1 MVFHDMIKIRAAFN
15 RFVEELDFGV
25 FGVGFS
31 ASLLAIS
38 VFFLN
43 PEASAEMM
51 GRVNEFLWTEYTWVY
66 VGTMFLMVMFSL
78 WLMVGPWGKIKLGKP
93 DENPEFRLVSFFAM
107 MFSAGIAAGIVF
119 WGPAEALKHYQT
131 VPPLIGA
138 DPQSSAAAV
147 GAIQYTLFHWG
158 ISYWVPY
165 LVVALPIA
173 YYAFH
178 RDAPMRVSTLIA
190 PFVGVDNLD
199 RLPAKAIDVMA
210 VFATVGGI
218 ATTLGF
224 VGKQFLTGLRY
235 NFDVSIGDGGTVLV
249 ITGLTVAFTVSV
261 ALGVKKGIARIS
273 RFNMGVFAVLT
284 AVTFLLGPTN
294 YVMNTGLQAVGN
306 YFVEFLRMAL
316 YTNATGTGEWVGNW
330 TVFYWAWVFSWAPFG
345 GLFVARISR
354 GRTIRQVVAT
364 ALIGATAATTPW
376 FLTMGGSAIFFERNG
391 VAPMLEMV
399 AEYGVSV
406 SGFPLFGALPFGGV
420 LSAVFMLL
428 VVTFFI
434 TSADSSTL
442 ALGMLTTGGK
452 QHPSTVNRVIWG
464 ALMGGLASL
473 LIVGGGIDALRSSA
487 IITGF
492 PFAVIS
498 VVAIAGMAL
507 EFQRVDPLLSGGDES
522 AATDDTGSSER
533 MVPNNDD

>member
-1 MVFHDMIKIRAAFN
+1 MGGESLK
-15 RFVEELDFGV
+15 RFVDELDSVV

-31 ASLLAIS
+31 VSLVAIL

-43 PEASAEMM
+43 PDASADRM
-51 GRVNEFLWTEYTWVY
+51 GQINEYLWTEFMWVY
-66 VGTMFLMVMFSL
+66 IGTMFLMVTFSL
-78 WLMVGPWGKIKLGKP
+78 WLMFGRWGNIKLGKP
-93 DENPEFRLVSFFAM
+93 NEEPEFGLLSFFSM

-119 WGPAEALKHYQT
+119 WGPAEALAHYET

-138 DPQSSAAAV
+138 EAGTPGAAV

-165 LVVALPIA
+165 LIVALPIA
-173 YYAFH
+173 YYAF
-178 RDAPMRVSTLIA
+178 RKDAPMRVSTLIA
-190 PFVGVDNLD
+190 PFVGIDNLD
-199 RLPAKAIDVMA
+199 GFWAKTIDVLA
-210 VFATVGGI
+210 VFATIGGI

-224 VGKQFLTGLRY
+224 VGRQFLTGLQY
-235 NFDVSIGDGGTVLV
+235 TAGVSLGDAGTVVV

-261 ALGVKKGIARIS
+261 TLGVKKGIARVS
-273 RFNMGVFAVLT
+273 LFNMAVFAGLAV
-284 AVTFLLGPTN
+284 VTFLLGPTN
-294 YVMNTGLQAVGN
+294 YIMNTGLQAVGS
-306 YFVEFLRMAL
+306 YFGEFLSMSL

-345 GLFVARISR
+345 GLFVARISK

-364 ALIGATAATTPW
+364 ALIGATASTIPW
-376 FLTMGGSAIFFERNG
+376 FLTMGGSAIFFQRNNI
-391 VAPMLEMV
+391 APMLQMV
-399 AEYGVSV
+399 DQYGVSV

-428 VVTFFI
+428 VVTFFV

-452 QHPSTVNRVIWG
+452 EHPSTVNRLIWSG
-464 ALMGGLASL
+464 LMGGLASL

-492 PFAVIS
+492 PFALIS
-498 VVAIAGMAL
+498 IVAIAGMAW
-507 EFQRVDPLLSGGDES
+507 EFQSVSPLLSSDQDQS
-522 AATDDTGSSER
+522 PSVAQSDDAAPVASSTTDD
-533 MVPNNDD
+533 D

>member
-1 MVFHDMIKIRAAFN
+1 MVENNTPIK
-15 RFVEELDFGV
+15 RFIDELDFTI
-25 FGVGFS
+25 FGIGFS
-31 ASLLAIS
+31 VSLLAIV
-38 VFFLN
+38 VFFTN
-43 PEASAEMM
+43 PTASANAM
-51 GRVNEFLWTEYTWVY
+51 GQINTFLWTEYMWVY
-66 VGTMFLMVMFSL
+66 IGTMFLMVMFSL
-78 WLMVGPWGKIKLGKP
+78 WLMVGPWGRIKLGKP
-93 DENPEFRLVSFFAM
+93 DEDPEFGLLSYFSM

-119 WGPAEALKHYQT
+119 WGPAEALSHYQT
-131 VPPLIGA
+131 VPPLIGGES
-138 DPQSSAAAV
+138 QSATAAV

-165 LVVALPIA
+165 LIVALPIA
-173 YYAFH
+173 YYAF
-178 RDAPMRVSTLIA
+178 RKDAPMRVSTLIA
-190 PFVGVDNLD
+190 PFVGVDKLD
-199 RLPAKAIDVMA
+199 GVLAKGIDILA
-210 VFATVGGI
+210 VFATIGGI

-224 VGKQFLTGLRY
+224 VGEQFLTGLTY
-235 NFDVSIGDGGTVLV
+235 NFGVSIGDTGTVLV
-249 ITGLTVAFTVSV
+249 ITGLTVAFTASV

-284 AVTFLLGPTN
+284 AMTFLLGPTN
-294 YVMNTGLQAVGN
+294 YIMNTGLQAMGR
-306 YFVEFLRMAL
+306 YFVGFLEMSL
-316 YTNATGTGEWVGNW
+316 YTNATGSGEWVGNW

-364 ALIGATAATTPW
+364 ALVGSTVATTPW
-376 FLTMGGSAIFFERNG
+376 FLTMGGSAIFFERQNI
-391 VAPMLEMV
+391 APMLEMV
-399 AEYGVSV
+399 AEHGVAV
-406 SGFPLFGALPFGGV
+406 SGFPLFGSLPFGGV
-420 LSAVFMLL
+420 LSAVFLFL

-492 PFAVIS
+492 PFALIS
-498 VVAIAGMAL
+498 VIAIAGML
-507 EFQRVDPLLSGGDES
+507 REFHQVEPLLSGTSDSTGAEPAS
-522 AATDDTGSSER
+522 SPNRAGSSI
-533 MVPNNDD
+533 DDD

>member
-1 MVFHDMIKIRAAFN
+1 MVDTN
-15 RFVEELDFGV
+15 TVVEQFVDELDIGV

-31 ASLLAIS
+31 VSLLAIL
-38 VFFLN
+38 VFFSN
-43 PEASAEMM
+43 PTASAETM
-51 GRVNEFLWTEYTWVY
+51 GQINEFLWTEYTWVY
-66 VGTMFLMVMFSL
+66 VGTMFLMVVFSL
-78 WLMVGPWGKIKLGKP
+78 WLMIGPWGRIKLGKP
-93 DENPEFRLVSFFAM
+93 DENPEFGLVSFFAM

-119 WGPAEALKHYQT
+119 WGPAEALNHYQT

-138 DPQSSAAAV
+138 EARSSAAAV

-165 LVVALPIA
+165 LIVAIPIA
-173 YYAFH
+173 YYAF
-178 RDAPMRVSTLIA
+178 REDAPMRVSTLIA

-199 RLPAKAIDVMA
+199 GILAKAIDVMA
-210 VFATVGGI
+210 VFATIGGI

-224 VGKQFLTGLRY
+224 VGRQFLTGLTY
-235 NFDVSIGDGGTVLV
+235 NFGISLGDTGTVLV
-249 ITGLTVAFTVSV
+249 ITGLTVAFTASV

-284 AVTFLLGPTN
+284 VVTFLLGPTN
-294 YVMNTGLQAVGN
+294 YIMNTGLQAVGN

-364 ALIGATAATTPW
+364 ALVGATAATTPW
-376 FLTMGGSAIFFERNG
+376 FLTMGGSAIFFERTE
-391 VAPMLEMV
+391 VAPMLDMV

-406 SGFPLFGALPFGGV
+406 SGFPLFGALPFGGL
-420 LSAVFMLL
+420 LSAVFLLL

-492 PFAVIS
+492 PFALVS
-498 VVAIAGMAL
+498 VVAIVGMAR
-507 EFQRVDPLLSGGDES
+507 EFQRISPLLSGGTDPTEPES
-522 AATDDTGSSER
+522 GSSTPSTTS
-533 MVPNNDD
+533 VDD

>member
-1 MVFHDMIKIRAAFN
+1 MVDIHSSVEQ
-15 RFVEELDFGV
+15 FVDELDFGV
-25 FGVGFS
+25 FGVGFTV
-31 ASLLAIS
+31 SLLAIL

-43 PEASAEMM
+43 PEASAETM
-51 GRVNEFLWTEYTWVY
+51 GRINEFLWTEYMWVY
-66 VGTMFLMVMFSL
+66 IGTMFMMVVFSL
-78 WLMVGPWGKIKLGKP
+78 WLMIGPWGRIKLGKP
-93 DENPEFRLVSFFAM
+93 DEDPEFGLVSFFAM

-119 WGPAEALKHYQT
+119 WGPAEALKHYET
-131 VPPLIGA
+131 VPPLIGGE
-138 DPQSSAAAV
+138 PQSPAAAV

-165 LVVALPIA
+165 LIVAIPIA
-173 YYAFH
+173 YYAF
-178 RDAPMRVSTLIA
+178 RKDAPMRVSTLIT

-199 RLPAKAIDVMA
+199 GPLAKTIDIMA
-210 VFATVGGI
+210 VFATIGGI

-224 VGKQFLTGLRY
+224 VGKQFLTGLTY
-235 NFDVSIGDGGTVLV
+235 NFGVTLGDTGTVLV
-249 ITGLTVAFTVSV
+249 ITGLTVAFTASV

-273 RFNMGVFAVLT
+273 RFNMGVFAALT
-284 AVTFLLGPTN
+284 AVTFVLGPTN
-294 YVMNTGLQAVGN
+294 YIMNTGLQAVGN
-306 YFVEFLRMAL
+306 YFVEFLGMAL

-364 ALIGATAATTPW
+364 ALVGATAATTPW
-376 FLTMGGSAIFFERNG
+376 FLTMGGSAIFFERTG
-391 VAPMLEMV
+391 AAPMLEMV
-399 AEYGVSV
+399 AEYGVAV
-406 SGFPLFGALPFGGV
+406 SGFPLFGALPAGG
-420 LSAVFMLL
+420 LLAAVFMLL

-492 PFAVIS
+492 PFAIVS
-498 VVAIAGMAL
+498 VVAIAGMAW
-507 EFQRVDPLLSGGDES
+507 EFQRLDPLLSDSDDPAGADRIASTTQS
-522 AATDDTGSSER
+522 APSDD
-533 MVPNNDD
+533 D

>member
-1 MVFHDMIKIRAAFN
+1 MIQVRTTLE
-15 RFVEELDFGV
+15 RFVDELDLGV

-31 ASLLAIS
+31 VSLLAIL
-38 VFFLN
+38 VFFLY
-43 PEASAEMM
+43 PEASAETM
-51 GRVNEFLWTEYTWVY
+51 GRVNEFLWTEYMWVY
-66 VGTMFLMVMFSL
+66 VGTMFLMIVFSL
-78 WLMVGPWGKIKLGKP
+78 WLMVGPWGSLKLGKP
-93 DENPEFRLVSFFAM
+93 HEDPEFGLLSYFSM

-119 WGPAEALKHYQT
+119 WGPAEALKHYTT
-131 VPPLIGA
+131 VPPLFGA
-138 DPQSSAAAV
+138 EPQSAAAAV

-158 ISYWVPY
+158 IAYWVPY
-165 LVVALPIA
+165 VIVAIPIA
-173 YYAFH
+173 YYAF
-178 RDAPMRVSTLIA
+178 REDAPMRVSTLVA

-199 RLPAKAIDVMA
+199 GLLAKAIDITA
-210 VFATVGGI
+210 VFATIGGI

-224 VGKQFLTGLRY
+224 VGKQFLTGLTY
-235 NFDVSIGDGGTVLV
+235 NLGVSLGDAGTVLV

-284 AVTFLLGPTN
+284 VVTFLLGPTN
-294 YVMNTGLQAVGN
+294 YIMNTGLQAVGN
-306 YFVEFLRMAL
+306 YFAEFLGMAL

-364 ALIGATAATTPW
+364 AVIGATASTTPW
-376 FLTMGGSAIFFERNG
+376 FLTMGGSAIFFERNDI
-391 VAPMLEMV
+391 APMLSMV

-406 SGFPLFGALPFGGV
+406 SGFPLFGALPLGGL

-452 QHPSTVNRVIWG
+452 QQPSTVNRVIWG
-464 ALMGGLASL
+464 GLMGGLASL

-492 PFAVIS
+492 PFAIIS
-498 VVAIAGMAL
+498 IIAIAGMVR
-507 EFQRVDPLLSGGDES
+507 EFQQVSPLLSVSDEPAVAQEAGS
-522 AATDDTGSSER
+522 ANRSSVSVDD
-533 MVPNNDD
+533 D